1 MPKLPHRVLS
11 LTVLL
16 VSFLLTWGVGIGL
29 AHAQGGRPQG
39 TVNNTLD
46 GVTLACGEEP
56 PPVLSGRYSVG
67 ANGDVPPADKLAELG
82 RKIFFDPG
90 LSASGQQACASC
102 HNPANAYGPANA
114 LPVQKGG
121 PQLKDTGFRNTPA
134 LRYLHA
140 PFAFTEQHID
150 LLDGNGQPPG
160 PAGGRTWD
168 GRVNGAREQALM
180 PLLDAKEMANK
191 NLGEVVA
198 RLRKAPYAQE
208 FDALLS
214 PPGTHILDDEEG
226 AISWLTSAIEFF
238 EQSIEDFHP
247 FTSKYD
253 AYLKGRTTLTAAETR
268 GVKLFTNKERG
279 NCASCHPITPMST
292 TMPFPRFTDFEYTA
306 LGVPRNHAIEANHN
320 PDFFDLGLCGPM
332 RQDLRDKP
340 AFCGKFR
347 APTLRNVALRK
358 AYFHNGVFHSL
369 KQVLDFYATR
379 DTHPERWYGKGRQGR
394 VTPYDDLP
402 ARYHANVN
410 HDVPFKPRPDGQPRL
425 NEQDI
430 RDLEAFLRTL
440 TDGYVPPPVKLLMR
454 TASR

>member
-1 MPKLPHRVLS
+1 MPKLSHRAFS
-11 LTVLL
+11 LAVLL
-16 VSFLLTWGVGIGL
+16 ISFLLTWRVSLSL
-29 AHAQGGRPQG
+29 ARAA
-39 TVNNTLD
+39 TLD
-46 GVTLACGEEP
+46 GVLLACGEEP
-56 PPVLSGRYSVG
+56 PPVLSGRYSTG
-67 ANGDVPPADKLAELG
+67 ANGDTPPADKLAELG

-90 LSASGQQACASC
+90 LSASGRQACASC

-140 PFAFTEQHID
+140 PFAFTEQHVD
-150 LLDGNGQPPG
+150 LQDGKGQPPG

-191 NLGEVVA
+191 DLGEVLA

-208 FDALLS
+208 FDTLLS
-214 PPGTHILDDEEG
+214 PPNTHILDDEEG
-226 AISWLTSAIEFF
+226 AISWLTTAIEFF

-253 AYLKGRTTLTAAETR
+253 AYLKGRTTLTAAEIR
-268 GVKLFTNKERG
+268 GVKLFTNKEKG
-279 NCASCHPITPMST
+279 NCASCHPITPMSA

-306 LGVPRNHAIEANHN
+306 LGVPRNHAIAANRN

-332 RQDLRDKP
+332 RQDLRDK
-340 AFCGKFR
+340 AEYCGKFR
-347 APTLRNVALRK
+347 TPTLRNVALRK

-379 DTHPERWYGKGRQGR
+379 DTHPERWYGKDKQGH
-394 VTPYDDLP
+394 VLPFDDLP
-402 ARYHANVN
+402 APYRVNVN
-410 HDVPFKPRPDGQPRL
+410 QDVPFKPMPNGQPRL
-425 NEQDI
+425 NAQDI
-430 RDLEAFLRTL
+430 RDLAAFLRTL

-454 TASR
+454 SASR